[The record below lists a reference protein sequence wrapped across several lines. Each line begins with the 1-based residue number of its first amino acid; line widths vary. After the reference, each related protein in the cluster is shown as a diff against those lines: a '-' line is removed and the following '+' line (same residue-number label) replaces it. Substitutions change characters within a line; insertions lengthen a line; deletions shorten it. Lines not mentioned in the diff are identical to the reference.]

1 MPTDAQKFLDA
12 VDQDP
17 NLRAQL
23 QGAMTQIVQ
32 TAQQNGYNVTE
43 NELREELRNRWGMT
57 NPPNYHE
64 NPNTCF
70 FA

>member
-1 MPTDAQKFLDA
+1 MPTDAQNFLDA

-17 NLRAQL
+17 ELRAKL
-23 QGAMTQIVQ
+23 QGAMAQIVQ
-32 TAQQNGYNVTE
+32 TAQENGYNVTE

>member
-1 MPTDAQKFLDA
+1 MPTDAQNFLDA

-17 NLRAQL
+17 QLRAKL

-32 TAQQNGYNVTE
+32 TAQENGYNITE
-43 NELREELRNRWGMT
+43 NDLREELRNRWGMT

-64 NPNTCF
+64 NPDTCF